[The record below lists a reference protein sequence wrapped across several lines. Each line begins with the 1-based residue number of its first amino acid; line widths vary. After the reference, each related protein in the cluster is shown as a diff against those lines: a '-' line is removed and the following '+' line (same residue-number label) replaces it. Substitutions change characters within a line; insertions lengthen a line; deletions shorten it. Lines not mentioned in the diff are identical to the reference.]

1 MTRKC
6 ETVFDLF
13 LKSEFIEDI
22 EKELGSCDRGSIL
35 SLYRTKFNVEDSLF
49 ESLNQLVNFYKS
61 VGKLPKIIIISE
73 QLFHGRTINSLVLRL
88 IESMKIQCKKSEL
101 TDKERDEII

>member
-22 EKELGSCDRGSIL
+22 EKELGDLDKESIVRI
-35 SLYRTKFNVEDSLF
+35 YKNKFIVEDSLF
-49 ESLNQLVNFYKS
+49 ESLDQLVKFYKS
-61 VGKLPKIIIISE
+61 IGKLPKIIVISE

-88 IESMKIQCKKSEL
+88 IESMKIQC
-101 TDKERDEII
+101 RN